1 LVLAAIEKEG
11 WRENMQGCS
20 ENGSMAGATG
30 RSPADVNRKSD
41 TGELPLAPTAFIF
54 MRQRVRLQAHEELL
68 P

>member
-11 WRENMQGCS
+11 WRDNLLGCT
-20 ENGSMAGATG
+20 ENGILAGAPG

>member
-1 LVLAAIEKEG
+1 
-11 WRENMQGCS
+11 MQGCS
-20 ENGSMAGATG
+20 ENGSMAGASG
-30 RSPADVNRKSD
+30 RAPAEVYRKSY